1 VRNILLRT
9 LSDIFLAL
17 YFLSDHPLYFQR
29 IGFIKM
35 DKAWV
40 DFIDYWNNI
49 YWLLEAMIDIYC
61 DLVDLY
67 YIDIDIK
74 ATVSFSFSYF
84 TFLI

>member
-1 VRNILLRT
+1 
-9 LSDIFLAL
+9 
-17 YFLSDHPLYFQR
+17 
-29 IGFIKM
+29 M

-49 YWLLEAMIDIYC
+49 YWLLEAVIDIYC

-67 YIDIDIK
+67 YLDIDIK